1 MQYNWHMA
9 NFVNNA
15 LWNKRGYEDIFILIF
30 SRIFSWLIVKNT
42 DVVGERVENSFSGG
56 GDREIVHFAPKNVI
70 GRRRKVVALRG

>member
-1 MQYNWHMA
+1 MSTTRFEIKGDM
-9 NFVNNA
+9 
-15 LWNKRGYEDIFILIF
+15 KIF
-30 SRIFSWLIVKNT
+30 SYPFSHIFSWLIVKNT